1 MSTFFSG
8 LKDSIQFPISLFLL
22 YGSNRLFKNY
32 LKSVFTSLILSV
44 IIWSLSI
51 YYFKIYEQP
60 KHLKQTEQSASLL
73 SMLSTY
79 QSNSNTDNPTDN
91 PTDNSI
97 ANPSAYQSSNISLS
111 SSIFMY
117 LCFIFN
123 QYFFSEISKRSFEIF
138 TGVPPAI
145 KRQSIGR

>member
-32 LKSVFTSLILSV
+32 LKSVFTSLLLAV
-44 IIWSLSI
+44 IIWSFSI
-51 YYFKIYEQP
+51 FKIYEQSE
-60 KHLKQTEQSASLL
+60 HLKQSEQSSSLL
-73 SMLSTY
+73 SMLSSY

-91 PTDNSI
+91 PNP
-97 ANPSAYQSSNISLS
+97 NPSAYQSSNVSLS

-138 TGVPPAI
+138 TGVSPTS